1 MTSDREILTAALRLV
16 MGAAEEGHEVLAR
29 ELAAELERR
38 RYHLVE
44 VDAPTT
50 AES

>member
-1 MTSDREILTAALRLV
+1 MTDRVILTAALRLV

-38 RYHLVE
+38 GYRLVA
-44 VDAPTT
+44 VPTS

>member
-16 MGAAEEGHEVLAR
+16 IGAAQEGHEVLAR

-38 RYHLVE
+38 GYRLVA
-44 VDAPTT
+44 VPAS